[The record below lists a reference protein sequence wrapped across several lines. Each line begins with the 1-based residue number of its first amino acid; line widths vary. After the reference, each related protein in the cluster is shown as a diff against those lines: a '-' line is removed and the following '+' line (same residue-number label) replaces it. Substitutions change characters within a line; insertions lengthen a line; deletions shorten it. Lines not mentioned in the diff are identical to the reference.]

1 MSISTNSSHS
11 TLLEFH
17 SRYAFVSIHVA
28 FLESLVVKHATS
40 LKFIEIA
47 TVRFT
52 RYQSSFSYP
61 LLEPAPDSRLKRILI
76 LIPIPRLYLT
86 ASTNQS
92 PSCNWKRQQ
101 LVRLEDSR
109 LNCCRNT
116 IYDGAG
122 GWWKE
127 KGSYLGAPRHAGVT
141 LIFLG
146 REKIC

>member
-1 MSISTNSSHS
+1 
-11 TLLEFH
+11 
-17 SRYAFVSIHVA
+17 
-28 FLESLVVKHATS
+28 
-40 LKFIEIA
+40 
-47 TVRFT
+47 
-52 RYQSSFSYP
+52 
-61 LLEPAPDSRLKRILI
+61 

-92 PSCNWKRQQ
+92 PSCNWKRQR

-127 KGSYLGAPRHAGVT
+127 KGSYLGAPRRVGVT
-141 LIFLG
+141 LIFHPWA
-146 REKIC
+146 REDMLTICKEHGVEAEQRFSLRQGSPDKS